1 MSNHH
6 GTESDFE
13 LTTIQRLERL
23 GYRPVFGME
32 IERPHTEVVLKDV
45 LRAHLSARYRDLPES
60 ALDEAVHII
69 SRPVGVDTLRRNL
82 AFHQI
87 LTRGFDLK
95 VELPGAPHGETEY
108 RHIYPVNWD
117 EPLKNDFRAINQFP
131 IHGQNDR
138 RPDIIIFINGLP
150 LVLFELKNPYSEKP
164 TVEDAFNQVQHY
176 THEIAQ
182 TFDFNAL
189 TVISDGITSL
199 HGVWTS
205 NREWYSPWKSIDGF
219 EIEPNTTGSMKTLI
233 EGLFPKERLLQ
244 YIRDFIVFEVVN
256 DKITKKSA
264 RYHQFFAAR
273 LAAEKTVETYVQAT
287 RPGLTSVTDGP
298 GRVAPPPIDRRIGVI
313 WHTTGSGKSLSMAFL
328 VGILRRLPELEN
340 PIFLV
345 EVDRNDLDKQL
356 YDQFVAARQLVG
368 EVKQAENVDDL
379 RALLQ
384 TAGGE
389 VIFTTIEK
397 FRLQE
402 GETRHPAL
410 NTRANIILIADEA
423 HRSQYGFAEGF
434 ARYLSEALPNAMRLG
449 FTGTPVSLNGAD
461 TVQVFGDLI
470 HTYDIRQSQQD
481 KATVPIYYEPRQI
494 RLFQRNPALESQFR
508 AVTAGRD
515 AENINL
521 NIPRWSQLAAIT
533 RSKEHVEALAQ
544 DILEHFS
551 ERTRTLK
558 GKALIVCMERLNCVR
573 LYEALTALPGC
584 PEIKI
589 IMTGNLSEDPPEW
602 SQKGYLTTKAQR
614 EAIKERMKDPHDP
627 LQMVIVCD
635 MWLTGTDI
643 PCLHTLY
650 VDKPMEGHNMIQAIS
665 RVNRVFSDKP
675 HGLIVDYI
683 GIGDALREATS
694 HYTRKDGEPV
704 DVAPDL
710 DEKAR
715 PLFFEALTET
725 RAALPRKDYGNWRN
739 LDEIDLEDLYAL
751 VYGVLAADDDRR
763 DEFLQAEARLSSAFL
778 LVKHLDDCR
787 THADEIIFYQRVR
800 KQMLKTISTRQV
812 DRALDRAVQDLVD
825 DSLKPQGVVDIFKA
839 AGITR
844 PDISILDDAFLQT
857 FKDRPPESLQ
867 VKLLER
873 LLADEIERRRRGN
886 VTRARS
892 FKQSLENT
900 LQDYHN
906 RLIDAKEVI
915 EQMLA
920 IKQQMEADAQRAQE
934 LNLSGEEI
942 AFYDAIAANVVSIYD
957 QPTLC
962 AIVHD
967 VVQTLKRNLKVDWAE
982 AHRADIQA
990 DIRAAVKRT
999 LKRRGVHEADLEPF
1013 LGSILVQ
1020 AQALYADWPLN
1031 VSSEE

>member
-1 MSNHH
+1 MTGHH
-6 GTESDFE
+6 GTETEFE

-23 GYRPVFGME
+23 RYQPVFGME
-32 IERPHTEVVLKDV
+32 IERSHHEVVLRDV
-45 LRAHLSARYRDLPES
+45 LHAQLAARYDDLPAA
-60 ALDEAVHII
+60 ALDEAVHTI

-82 AFHQI
+82 AFHQL

-95 VELPGAPHGETEY
+95 VPRPVGAQRDAPGRESITNSAVPLHADEFEY
-108 RHIYPVNWD
+108 RHIYPINWD
-117 EPLKNDFRAINQFP
+117 EPAKNDFRVINQFP

-164 TVEDAFNQVQHY
+164 TVEDAFNQIQHY
-176 THEIAQ
+176 SYEIPQ
-182 TFDFNAL
+182 VFDFNAL
-189 TVISDGITSL
+189 TVISDGVTTL
-199 HGVWTS
+199 HGVWTGT
-205 NREWYSPWKSIDGF
+205 REWYSPWKSIDGF

-244 YIRDFIVFEVVN
+244 YIRDFLVFEVVN
-256 DKITKKSA
+256 EKITKKGA
-264 RYHQFFAAR
+264 RYHQFFAVR
-273 LAAEKTVETYVQAT
+273 LAVEKTLETYA
-287 RPGLTSVTDGP
+287 RRSP
-298 GRVAPPPIDRRIGVI
+298 DRRIGVI

-328 VGILRRLPELEN
+328 VGILRRRAELEN
-340 PIFLV
+340 PIFLI

-356 YDQFVAARQLVG
+356 YDQFLAARQLVG
-368 EVKQAENVDDL
+368 EVQQADSVEDL
-379 RALLQ
+379 RDLLQ

-389 VIFTTIEK
+389 VIFSTIEK
-397 FRLQE
+397 FRLGE
-402 GETRHPAL
+402 GETSHPAL
-410 NTRANIILIADEA
+410 NSRSNIILIADEA

-434 ARYLSEALPNAMRLG
+434 ARSLSEALPNAMRLG
-449 FTGTPVSLNGAD
+449 FTGTPISLSGAD

-470 HTYDIRQSQQD
+470 HTYDIQQSQKD
-481 KATVPIYYEPRQI
+481 HATVPIYYEPRQL
-494 RLFQRNPALESQFR
+494 RLFQRNPALEPQFR
-508 AVTAGRD
+508 SVTAGHD
-515 AENINL
+515 QQNINQ
-521 NIPRWSQLAAIT
+521 NIGRWTALAAIT
-533 RSKEHVEALAQ
+533 RSKEHVATLAQ
-544 DILEHFS
+544 DLLEHFTD
-551 ERTRTLK
+551 RTRTLK

-573 LYEALTALPGC
+573 LYEALTVLPGC

-614 EAIKERMKDPHDP
+614 EAIKERMKDPADP

-694 HYTRKDGEPV
+694 HYTRKDGEQT
-704 DVAPDL
+704 DVAAEIG
-710 DEKAR
+710 EKAR
-715 PLFFEALTET
+715 PLFFEALDET
-725 RAALPRKDYGNWRN
+725 RSALPRKNYANWRA
-739 LDEIDLEDLYAL
+739 LSEIDLEDLYSL
-751 VYGVLAADDDRR
+751 VYGFLCADDDQR
-763 DEFLQAEARLSSAFL
+763 EAFLQAEVRLSSAFL
-778 LVKHLDDCR
+778 LVMSLDDCR
-787 THADEIIFYQRVR
+787 KHADEIIFYQRVR
-800 KQMLKTISTRQV
+800 KQMLKTTTPRQTER
-812 DRALDRAVQDLVD
+812 DLDRAVQDLVD
-825 DSLKPQGVVDIFKA
+825 DSLEPLGVVDIFKA

-892 FKQSLENT
+892 FKQTLEQT

-915 EQMLA
+915 EQMIA
-920 IKQQMEADAQRAQE
+920 MKQKMEAEAQRAEQ
-934 LNLSGEEI
+934 LHLSGEEI

-957 QPTLC
+957 QAFLC
-962 AIVHD
+962 DLIHE

-999 LKRRGVHEADLEPF
+999 LKRRKVREEDLEPF
-1013 LGSILVQ
+1013 IGSILVQ
-1020 AQALYADWPLN
+1020 AQALYADWPLGAFA
-1031 VSSEE
+1031 E